1 MFKKKLI
8 ILFYYLRNILFYKHL
23 FFKFVNKLKKNKDI
37 LSQSEIEQNILKN
50 YKIYNTKEFI
60 EKILRKQFYQF
71 SEYEKE
77 RYYNSKKILKDINIK
92 MGGGANIDLL
102 YSLIKNLKFNNI
114 IETGVAYGWSSLSIL
129 SALENVKNA
138 KLISIDM
145 PYPNLAS
152 VKYIGCL
159 VPKNLKYKWQLIRK
173 SDRSALKNILEN
185 NNFNLCHYDSGKS
198 YYGRKWAYN
207 LIWNNLEKKGVLIS
221 DDISDNMAF
230 LDFAKFVKV
239 KPIIIKFNSKYIGL
253 IFK

>member
-1 MFKKKLI
+1 M
-8 ILFYYLRNILFYKHL
+8 RNTLFYKHL
-23 FFKFVNKLKKNKDI
+23 LFKFLNKLKKNKDF
-37 LSQSEIEQNILKN
+37 LSKTEIEKNILKN

-60 EKILRKQFYQF
+60 ENIIKKPFYQF

-77 RYYNSKKILKDINIK
+77 KYCLSKKILNKINIK

-102 YSLIKNLKFNNI
+102 YSLIKNLKFDKI

-129 SALENVKNA
+129 SALENVKNS

-145 PYPNLAS
+145 PYPDLAS
-152 VKYIGCL
+152 VEYIGCL
-159 VPKNLKYKWQLIRK
+159 VPNNLRNKWQLIRK
-173 SDRSALKNILEN
+173 SDRSALKKILKKDK
-185 NNFNLCHYDSGKS
+185 FNLCHYDSDKS

-207 LIWNNLEKKGVLIS
+207 LIWNNLENNGVLIS

-230 LDFAKFVKV
+230 LDFANFVKV
-239 KPIIIKFNSKYIGL
+239 NPLIIEFNNKYIGL